1 MRGILMK
8 SAPKKEHEPEQ
19 HIGAVEGD
27 RPTDTPNQGN
37 PHGGGID
44 EEGMPNDP
52 IATCEDAIGANVDE
66 TEGG

>member
-1 MRGILMK
+1 MK
-8 SAPKKEHEPEQ
+8 SAPKKAHEPEQ

-27 RPTDTPNQGN
+27 RPTDAPNQGN
-37 PHGGGID
+37 PHGAGID
-44 EEGMPNDP
+44 EEGLPNDP